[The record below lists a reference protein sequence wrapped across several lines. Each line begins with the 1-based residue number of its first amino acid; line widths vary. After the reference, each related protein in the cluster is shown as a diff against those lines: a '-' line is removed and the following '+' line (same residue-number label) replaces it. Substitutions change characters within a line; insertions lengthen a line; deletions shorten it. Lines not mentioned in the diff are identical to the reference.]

1 MELNPAKVR
10 PRDGWVV
17 VLADPRKDRT
27 ESGIYLSPNESGV
40 EKVTEGS
47 GRILRAGPGEKNEK
61 LGLKEG
67 MRVLYRGFLKYANPI
82 ETDTKWGKG
91 PFEGQKMTFFIM
103 SSDDIMGIMPEGVEV
118 GVFSGRPQVQ
128 EKR

>member
-47 GRILRAGPGEKNEK
+47 GRILRIGPGERNEK

-67 MRVLYRGFLKYANPI
+67 VRVLYRGFLKYANPI
-82 ETDTKWGKG
+82 ETDEKWSG
-91 PFEGQKMTFFIM
+91 GQSKMYFIM
-103 SSDDIMGIMPEGVEV
+103 NSDDIMGVMPEGVEV
-118 GVFSGRPQVQ
+118 GVFSGRPQVP
-128 EKR
+128 EKK